1 MNSRFFLGMSIIFIS
16 SMGYSAATPIEVMQA
31 VQDRYKG
38 DNWIIKSDIT
48 LLDKKGRRSD
58 RVIQTYGKKNKQ
70 DEKTLTRVLAP
81 AKLLGTGFLTFDW
94 NDYARENESWLFL
107 PDLGKVTRLSGANLA
122 DYFLG
127 SDFTYGDVE
136 ELEVRDF
143 TYRYTESSS
152 STPIKSNNKLVVIIA
167 EPNDYKKKNKYGYE
181 KIQYWVDS
189 EKNLIVKAKY
199 SLKEKGWAKYY
210 SVTEIENIDG
220 VWMGKKE
227 QMVMVYQNK
236 KVHTSVIQHASID
249 INPGV
254 AADYFTIFSL
264 EQGR

>member
-16 SMGYSAATPIEVMQA
+16 SMAYSADTPIEVMQA

-38 DNWIIKSDIT
+38 DNWIIRSDIT

-81 AKLLGTGFLTFDW
+81 AKLVDTGFLTFDW
-94 NDYARENESWLFL
+94 NDYTRENESWLFL

-127 SDFTYGDVE
+127 SDFTYGDLE

-143 TYRYTESSS
+143 TYRYAESSPS
-152 STPIKSNNKLVVIIA
+152 SSELAVIIA
-167 EPNDYKKKNKYGYE
+167 EPKDYKKKNKYGYE
-181 KIQYWVDS
+181 KIQYWINI
-189 EKNLIVKAKY
+189 KTNLIVKAKY
-199 SLKEKGWAKYY
+199 SLKEKGWTKYY
-210 SVTEIENIDG
+210 SVTEIEKVDD

-236 KVHTSVIQHASID
+236 KVHTSVIQHIAIE

-254 AADYFTIFSL
+254 AADLFTVFSL